1 MSAQLSRWVAVYSR
15 HFVASRINAPAV
27 VFTLDHFV
35 TTQRTIG
42 WTKSLRD
49 PGPFRNN
56 PENNRVD
63 QIVTRPKTLLYYS
76 FVLFLTSAFLLR
88 GRYRRTD
95 RPRRNGNNTPH
106 LVLHIATWP
115 NLLPTWL
122 GSRVVSVLDSG
133 VVGPGFKS
141 QPRRRQVTVLGKLFT
156 SIVLLFT

>member
-1 MSAQLSRWVAVYSR
+1 MFIWVNVCSTQPLGRGIQSAFRRVRHQRPRRRRRRRVY
-15 HFVASRINAPAV
+15 F
-27 VFTLDHFV
+27 
-35 TTQRTIG
+35 
-42 WTKSLRD
+42 
-49 PGPFRNN
+49 GPFRNN